1 MKPYMGKE
9 AEEKDFLSSYKVSGF
24 QSAHFINTH

>member
-9 AEEKDFLSSYKVSGF
+9 AEEKDFSPPYKESGF
-24 QSAHFINTH
+24 QAAHFINTH